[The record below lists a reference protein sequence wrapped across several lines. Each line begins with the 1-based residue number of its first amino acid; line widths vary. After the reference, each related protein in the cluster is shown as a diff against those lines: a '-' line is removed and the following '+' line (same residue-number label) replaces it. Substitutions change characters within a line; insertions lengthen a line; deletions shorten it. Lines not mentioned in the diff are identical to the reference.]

1 MNVKKEKKVSERAAF
16 LCTAVVVV
24 VVVMNFM

>member
-24 VVVMNFM
+24 VVMNFM